1 MTAKPVIIR
10 TPTYAGPAADGVT
23 YYRPVELEYVI
34 PEHVSGIVHEPEN
47 PGLHVEWQRRSPDG
61 LEYGPRIKLLT
72 LHVGPR
78 TLYHVQGP
86 LGDLH
91 RRLFGTSPDAAP
103 TGVSVK
109 VLSGSYAL
117 AGDGDDGE
125 ATVEA
130 GSSVVLDPDRLTA
143 ASGEWTLTRPPSS
156 PRNRYELVIG
166 PAPTFTLQRRVPPD
180 EPDGEARWDD
190 VTETLNLQATAR
202 LRPKPVG

>member
-1 MTAKPVIIR
+1 MW
-10 TPTYAGPAADGVT
+10 
-23 YYRPVELEYVI
+23 
-34 PEHVSGIVHEPEN
+34 
-47 PGLHVEWQRRSPDG
+47 EWQRRSPDG

-91 RRLFGTSPDAAP
+91 RRLFGTSPDAP

-109 VLSGSYAL
+109 VLSGSYSL

-130 GSSVVLDPDRLTA
+130 GRAWYWTPTADRGERGMDADAPAVVA
-143 ASGEWTLTRPPSS
+143 
-156 PRNRYELVIG
+156 RNRYELVIG
-166 PAPTFTLQRRVPPD
+166 PAPAFTLQRRVPPD
-180 EPDGEARWDD
+180 ER
-190 VTETLNLQATAR
+190 TAR
-202 LRPKPVG
+202 RGGRTWTRR